1 MTSSRLKSI
10 AIAGAWGYIGHKF
23 VEAGLDLGLDV
34 HVFDPGPP
42 PGDLA
47 LAHLHRVEDET
58 EFYELDTDLYH
69 LALHPQ
75 HRSTALSR
83 LLPRA
88 GVENILILNEKP
100 MAEPERPH
108 EPMRLLEEVE
118 ASGATVL
125 FDFPELFDP
134 LTHQALAFLAQF
146 DDVCIDEVH
155 IQRSKDREARDNPR
169 NRKRMVH
176 IQYQESVHCLAFVLN
191 LLAHIRGN
199 VETALASGLTINA
212 TAEPYEPPNSEAYPY
227 VVDGRCDFEM
237 TVGQTAV
244 HGHTDFKRNAPWRKQ
259 RLIRGR
265 ADGAPFEID
274 VDYLEGSKYLRL
286 NGDDQG
292 CDPAGSS
299 YEAVLLGLQKHGE
312 LSGDDLMR
320 GIYPNPSFAYLTY
333 QLSSVL
339 WRASYDRASIQI
351 PNANALRAFEA
362 GFEDA
367 VSTFSTYD

>member
-47 LAHLHRVEDET
+47 LEHLHRVEDET

-134 LTHQALAFLAQF
+134 LTHQTLSFLQQF
-146 DDVCIDEVH
+146 DDVCIDEIL

-191 LLAHIRGN
+191 LLAHTRGG
-199 VETALASGLTINA
+199 EAALASGLIVTA
-212 TAEPYEPPNSEAYPY
+212 SAEPY
-227 VVDGRCDFEM
+227 VKM
-237 TVGQTAV
+237 TLGETAV

-259 RLIRGR
+259 RVIRGR
-265 ADGAPFEID
+265 GDGTPFEID
-274 VDYLEGSKYLRL
+274 VDYLEGGKYLRI
-286 NGDDQG
+286 NGDDQT

-299 YEAVLLGLQKHGE
+299 YEAVLLGLQKWHEE
-312 LSGDDLMR
+312 LTGNELMQ
-320 GIYPNPSFAYLTY
+320 GIYPNPAFAYLTY
-333 QLSSVL
+333 QLSSLL
-339 WRASYDRASIQI
+339 WRASHDQAQIRIQD
-351 PNANALRAFEA
+351 ANALRAFEA

-367 VSTFSTYD
+367 VPTFSTYD